1 MEKEIKQITIN
12 FTYGC
17 FGMAD
22 FLSRD
27 YMTFSKNKVEY
38 FRKSIEKATIINP
51 NIRFSYHPNEQP
63 FSLQEEKSS
72 YEKDFKR
79 LCKLT
84 DLLETKNSSL
94 CDAVSASVVI
104 KYADGSKKV
113 IENLSEG
120 YGEKKTPFDQIL
132 ELTEKY
138 TPKALKER

>member
-1 MEKEIKQITIN
+1 ML
-12 FTYGC
+12 
-17 FGMAD
+17 
-22 FLSRD
+22 FLSPKRT
-27 YMTFSKNKVEY
+27 TFY
-38 FRKSIEKATIINP
+38 
-51 NIRFSYHPNEQP
+51 
-63 FSLQEEKSS
+63 LQEEKSS

-104 KYADGSKKV
+104 KYADGSKKI